1 MNIKVFISYVW
12 EQSDFTD
19 ILVNLIGRDIAVL
32 DKYSFERASLLEKEI
47 EEQIKLCPIV
57 VSLLSYD
64 ALHAPYIEM
73 ELQII
78 QRLISEGT
86 IKHYKPFLLGDKIT
100 VDDVKLK
107 YPWIVNYQLERTNAP
122 IFVDRLISQFITEL
136 KWKVNPSLK
145 ARDNAVMVRL
155 DDLARIRAGYYT
167 SNSADK
173 KAIIIS
179 GFPSGIGRTRL
190 LREFL
195 LIDIA
200 PTKPKTY
207 NPPILQLKS
216 GESIEGFI
224 TFLNDWVLQYN
235 KEELL
240 DILSKTKE
248 EKVFITIQLMNDIAN
263 KNEKIFIKDE
273 DCIIL
278 ANGTLNTWIKEII
291 NSKELCNQLH
301 LFVASDHFLNRS
313 EKDNETNIIN
323 LIIQPLSQQEKTILF
338 SAYSNGRDT
347 KLSSTQTNRFLQKL
361 PGLPET
367 IFNLVDMIKDE
378 SIDYAE
384 NNLEKVIRSADEKI
398 KLLLT
403 QFASQDYV
411 DLLILLSNFPN
422 TTFKILNEIS
432 QNIIID
438 IDKKLQDLYCYSL
451 IERYGSNN
459 QYIAV
464 NKVVSDY
471 LERYKINLSTQNSIR
486 LKTNLIKYFE
496 SQDDDNSF
504 DLTNFVY
511 DTEARIKSNPKG
523 VNSKY
528 LIPSIVIKLIRE
540 EYRLKHD
547 TEVEILCKRFLEE
560 KKENTYP
567 EVLREITFWMCQA
580 MARSSNDDFFD
591 WIEDFDNAS
600 KHFLLGFYFRYS
612 NRLDKAKSAYEKA
625 LNYAN
630 RNVSS
635 EKMKTRIRQELVII
649 LQKLELFEEALELAE
664 ENYEQYPTNTYY
676 IVAYF
681 RSLVRDKKRKPDVNL
696 LYRLM
701 KELNESF
708 DPHKESFAII
718 QEGEYEYYINGDFEK
733 TVKIF
738 EEGIAA
744 NKSRRA
750 SIFSSLFEICKRQE
764 AVQIANNIKTKYKIF
779 LNE

>member
-19 ILVNLIGRDIAVL
+19 ILVNLIGRDIAIL

-78 QRLISEGT
+78 QRLLSEGA

-107 YPWIVNYQLERTNAP
+107 YPWILNYQLERTNTP
-122 IFVDRLISQFITEL
+122 IFVDRLVSQFIIEL
-136 KWKVNPSLK
+136 KWEVNPSLK
-145 ARDNAVMVRL
+145 ARDNSVMVRL
-155 DDLARIRAGYYT
+155 DDLAKIRAGYYS

-190 LREFL
+190 LKEFL
-195 LIDIA
+195 LVDIA
-200 PTKPKTY
+200 KTKPKTY
-207 NPPILQLKS
+207 NPPVLQLKN

-224 TFLNDWVLQYN
+224 TFLNDWILQYD
-235 KEELL
+235 KETLL

-248 EKVFITIQLMNDIAN
+248 EKVFIATQLMNAIAN

-273 DCIIL
+273 DCIVL
-278 ANGTLNTWIKEII
+278 ANGTLNDWIKEII
-291 NSKELCNQLH
+291 NSKELCSQLH
-301 LFVASDHFLNRS
+301 LFIASDHFLNRS
-313 EKDNETNIIN
+313 EKESEKKVIN
-323 LIIQPLSQQEKTILF
+323 LVVQPLSNQEKTILF
-338 SAYSNGRDT
+338 NAYSNGRDVRLSAT
-347 KLSSTQTNRFLQKL
+347 KTDKFLQKL
-361 PGLPET
+361 PGLPEI
-367 IFNLVDMIKDE
+367 IFNLIDMIKDE
-378 SIDYAE
+378 SIDYAD
-384 NNLEKVIRSADEKI
+384 NNLEKVIRSSDEKI

-403 QFASQDYV
+403 QFASQDYI

-422 TTFKILNEIS
+422 ITFKILNEIS
-432 QNIIID
+432 EKIIAD
-438 IDKKLQDLYCYSL
+438 IDEKLQDLYCYSL

-464 NKVVSDY
+464 NRVVSDY
-471 LERYKINLSTQNSIR
+471 LERYKISLSTENSIR
-486 LKTNLIKYFE
+486 LKTNLIKYFN
-496 SQDDDNSF
+496 SQDSDNSF
-504 DLTNFVY
+504 DLTSFVY
-511 DTEARIKSNPKG
+511 DIEARIKSNPKG

-540 EYRLKHD
+540 EYRLKRD
-547 TEVEILCKRFLEE
+547 PEVVILCKRFLEE

-567 EVLREITFWMCQA
+567 EVLREIRFWMCQA
-580 MARSSNDDFFD
+580 MARSSNDEFFD
-591 WIEDFDNAS
+591 WIEDFDSAS
-600 KHFLLGFYFRYS
+600 KYFLLGFYFRYA
-612 NRLDKAKSAYEKA
+612 NRLDKAKSSYEKA

-630 RNVSS
+630 RSVSS
-635 EKMKTRIRQELVII
+635 EKMKTRIRQELVIV
-649 LQKLELFEEALELAE
+649 LQKLELFDDALELAE

-681 RSLVRDKKRKPDVNL
+681 RSLVRDKKKKPDINL
-696 LYRLM
+696 LNRLM
-701 KELNESF
+701 KELNESL

-733 TVKIF
+733 AIRVF
-738 EEGIAA
+738 EEGIAV
-744 NKSRRA
+744 NKSRKA
-750 SIFSSLFEICKRQE
+750 SIFSPLYEICKRQD

>member
-19 ILVNLIGRDIAVL
+19 VLVNLIGRDIAVL

-78 QRLISEGT
+78 QRLISEGA

-107 YPWIVNYQLERTNAP
+107 FPWVLNYQLEKANTP
-122 IFVDRLISQFITEL
+122 VFVDRLVSQFTTEL
-136 KWKVNPSLK
+136 KWEVNPSLK

-155 DDLARIRAGYYT
+155 DDLAKIRAGYYT

-179 GFPSGIGRTRL
+179 GFPPGIGRTRL
-190 LREFL
+190 LKEFL
-195 LIDIA
+195 LVDIA
-200 PTKPKTY
+200 PTKPKAY

-224 TFLNDWVLQYN
+224 TFLNDWLLQYD
-235 KEELL
+235 KDELL
-240 DILSKTKE
+240 DILSKSKE
-248 EKVFITIQLMNDIAN
+248 EKVVVASQLMNAIAN

-273 DCIIL
+273 DCVIL

-291 NSKELCNQLH
+291 NSKELHNQLH
-301 LFVASDHFLNRS
+301 LFIASDHFLNRN
-313 EKDNETNIIN
+313 EKEEETKIIN
-323 LIIQPLSQQEKTILF
+323 SIIQPLSKQEKTILF
-338 SAYSNGRDT
+338 SAYSNGCDVR
-347 KLSSTQTNRFLQKL
+347 LSSTQTDKFLQKL
-361 PGLPET
+361 PGLPEI

-378 SIDYAE
+378 SIDYVE
-384 NNLEKVIRSADEKI
+384 SNLEKVIRSADEKI

-403 QFASQDYV
+403 QFASKDYV

-422 TTFKILNEIS
+422 VTFKILNEIS
-432 QNIIID
+432 QDIID
-438 IDKKLQDLYCYSL
+438 DIDEKLQDLYCYSL

-486 LKTNLIKYFE
+486 LKTNLIKYFD
-496 SQDDDNSF
+496 SQNDDNSF

-511 DTEARIKSNPKG
+511 DTEVRIKSNPKG

-547 TEVEILCKRFLEE
+547 SEVIILCKRFLDER
-560 KKENTYP
+560 KENSYP
-567 EVLREITFWMCQA
+567 EVIREIRFWMCQS
-580 MARSSNDDFFD
+580 MARSSNREFFD

-600 KHFLLGFYFRYS
+600 KHFLLGFYFRYE
-612 NRLDKAKSAYEKA
+612 NNLEKAKFSYEKA
-625 LNYAN
+625 LQYTNK
-630 RNVSS
+630 NVYS
-635 EKMKTRIRQELVII
+635 EKMKTRIRQELVIV
-649 LQKLELFEEALELAE
+649 LQKLELFEDALELAE

-681 RSLVRDKKRKPDVNL
+681 RSLVRDKKKKPDISL
-696 LYRLM
+696 LKRLM
-701 KELNESF
+701 TELNDSF

-718 QEGEYEYYINGDFEK
+718 QEGEYEYYINGDFGK
-733 TVKIF
+733 AIKVF
-738 EEGIAA
+738 EEGIAV

-750 SIFSSLFEICKRQE
+750 SIFSSLFEICKKQD

>member
-100 VDDVKLK
+100 VNDVKLK
-107 YPWIVNYQLERTNAP
+107 FPWILNYQLEKTNTP
-122 IFVDRLISQFITEL
+122 VFVDRLVSQFITEL
-136 KWKVNPSLK
+136 KWEVNPSLK

-155 DDLARIRAGYYT
+155 DDLAKIRAEYYT
-167 SNSADK
+167 SNSANK
-173 KAIIIS
+173 KVIIIS

-190 LREFL
+190 LKEFL
-195 LIDIA
+195 LFDIA
-200 PTKPKTY
+200 PTKPKAY
-207 NPPILQLKS
+207 NPPILQMKS

-224 TFLNDWVLQYN
+224 TFLNDWLLQYN
-235 KEELL
+235 KDELL
-240 DILSKTKE
+240 DILSKSKE
-248 EKVFITIQLMNDIAN
+248 DKVVVASQLMNAIAN

-291 NSKELCNQLH
+291 NSKELYNQLH
-301 LFVASDHFLNRS
+301 LFIASDHFLNRN
-313 EKDNETNIIN
+313 EKEEETKIIN
-323 LIIQPLSQQEKTILF
+323 LIIQPLSKLEKTILF
-338 SAYSNGRDT
+338 NAYSNGRNVR
-347 KLSSTQTNRFLQKL
+347 LSSTLTDKFLQKS
-361 PGLPET
+361 PGLPEI

-384 NNLEKVIRSADEKI
+384 KNLEKVIRSADEKI

-422 TTFKILNEIS
+422 ITFKILNEIS
-432 QNIIID
+432 QNIIDD

-471 LERYKINLSTQNSIR
+471 LERYKINLSTQNSIC
-486 LKTNLIKYFE
+486 LKNNLINYFN
-496 SQDDDNSF
+496 SQNNDDSF

-511 DTEARIKSNPKG
+511 DTEVQIKSNPRG

-547 TEVEILCKRFLEE
+547 SEVIILCKRFLDEREE
-560 KKENTYP
+560 NSYP
-567 EVLREITFWMCQA
+567 EVIREIRFWMCQS
-580 MARSSNDDFFD
+580 MARSSNAEFFD
-591 WIEDFDNAS
+591 WIENFDNAS
-600 KHFLLGFYFRYS
+600 KYFLLGFYFRYE
-612 NRLDKAKSAYEKA
+612 NNLTKAKSSYEKA
-625 LNYAN
+625 LHYTNK
-630 RNVSS
+630 NVYS
-635 EKMKTRIRQELVII
+635 EKMKTRIRQELVIV
-649 LQKLELFEEALELAE
+649 LQKLELFEDALELAE

-681 RSLVRDKKRKPDVNL
+681 RSLVRDKKKKPDTSL
-696 LYRLM
+696 LKRLIT
-701 KELNESF
+701 ELNDSF

-733 TVKIF
+733 AIRVF
-738 EEGIAA
+738 EEGIAV
-744 NKSRRA
+744 NKSRRT

-764 AVQIANNIKTKYKIF
+764 AVQIANNIKTKYKIS